1 MFKHIRLIPLVIGLV
16 IGIIAF
22 LFVKP
27 NQNIIYKYPTPQNS
41 GKIVY
46 KDKNDVCYVYKA
58 QQVDC
63 DKNESKLKDYPLNK

>member
-27 NQNIIYKYPTPQNS
+27 NQNIIFKYPTPQNS